1 MDKNITYH
9 TVLEALKNAE
19 ECPLCHL
26 EADAIFAYFDSIL
39 YESVNDPKLR
49 ADLVRSKG
57 YCHRHAHFLPGM
69 QDSLGIAIIYQD
81 QLQLFKELFAKKALV
96 GERASEKNDKY
107 ICPTCRSQ
115 SEARQ
120 RYLAILTEGLAALP
134 EIKAAYEAS
143 PGFCVPHLGILLE
156 TVKDTAV
163 QNYLYTA
170 EERKLT
176 GLIDEIREFIRKN
189 DYRYSDEPFGKER
202 DSWHRAIKKLTGNK
216 IVF

>member
-9 TVLEALKNAE
+9 TVLEALKNAG

-26 EADAIFAYFDSIL
+26 EAEAVYAYFDSIL

-49 ADLVRSKG
+49 ADLVRSRG
-57 YCHRHAHFLPGM
+57 YCHRHAHILPDM
-69 QDSLGIAIIYQD
+69 RDNLGIAIIYQD

-96 GERASEKNDKY
+96 GERASEKSDKY

-115 SEARQ
+115 LEARQ
-120 RYLAILTEGLAALP
+120 RYLAILMEGLATLP
-134 EIKAAYEAS
+134 EIKAAYETS
-143 PGFCVPHLGILLE
+143 PGFCTPHLGILLE
-156 TVKDTAV
+156 TVKDPEV
-163 QNYLYTA
+163 LSYLYA
-170 EERKLT
+170 VEGRNLAA
-176 GLIDEIREFIRKN
+176 LIDEIREFIRKN
-189 DYRYSDEPFGKER
+189 DYRFSHEPFGKER